1 MDPSARAL
9 VESSGGE
16 PPTTIQ
22 GVDFLIRN
30 GCSRKFRS
38 SAVANEKVWMEA
50 HSLHSTFATSR
61 ELVNNET
68 LLYPGVFFQTVAVSQ
83 ITDTLAVCM
92 QHKVDCTNPKKEKK
106 RGVRKRFAK
115 VIVYSR
121 KMTVCRD
128 I

>member
-68 LLYPGVFFQTVAVSQ
+68 LLYPGVFFPNSGCLP
-83 ITDTLAVCM
+83 D
-92 QHKVDCTNPKKEKK
+92 H
-106 RGVRKRFAK
+106 
-115 VIVYSR
+115 
-121 KMTVCRD
+121 
-128 I
+128 